1 MAQEYVAR
9 FEIGEITGQTEQER
23 MEQAKTDPEKSVDK
37 KSVDTKTVGKVLTIG
52 STAVALSGQIY
63 QQVQSR
69 NNAIRGDSIAQ
80 AQLDNQ
86 MAYLNEGLS
95 IFGTLGIAAIVNP
108 ALLPAAGLGLI
119 ASYSLRAFRTNQEN
133 QVKIASWQ
141 TEAIVNTEKQKR
153 LVQDITGV
161 RV

>member
-1 MAQEYVAR
+1 MEYVAR
-9 FEIGEITGQTEQER
+9 FEIGELTGQTEQER
-23 MEQAKTDPEKSVDK
+23 IEEAKTDPEKSVDK
-37 KSVDTKTVGKVLTIG
+37 KSVDAKTVGKVLTIG
-52 STAVALSGQIY
+52 STATALGSQIY

-95 IFGTLGIAAIVNP
+95 IFGTLGIATIVNP
-108 ALLPAAGLGLI
+108 ALLPAAAIGLV
-119 ASYSLRAFRTNQEN
+119 ASYSLRAFRVSQEN
-133 QVKIASWQ
+133 QVKMASWQ
-141 TEAIVNTEKQKR
+141 TEAIVNGEKQKR